1 MKRFGDYRLIEFLAE
16 SNHGVY
22 YRARPPERL
31 GLTEDV
37 TLKILVEDAS
47 DEQFHA
53 LAAEIRVL
61 MQHRSPWLVHVHEPG
76 HVRGRLFYAMEFMPM
91 GTLAEPNVALDVRHR
106 ILAVSHATRGL
117 HQLHELGLIHR
128 DFKPAKIL
136 LHECGGKLDDL
147 GVADWEIDHEKP
159 IAPTGSIGYMAPE
172 VARGSSGK
180 RRSDLFAVAATIH
193 LETTGKPV
201 YPDVP
206 RHDLL
211 AAIHHVASEP
221 PIIDPGLPAG
231 LRGIVEQGLATDPD
245 ARPASALAIAE
256 ALDAYLEGLDA
267 AEDLPADASGGRQG
281 KNRPY

>member
-1 MKRFGDYRLIEFLAE
+1 MKSFGEYRLIEFLGE

-22 YRARPPERL
+22 YRARPPEHL
-31 GLTEDV
+31 GLTADV

-53 LAAEIRVL
+53 LANEIRVL
-61 MQHRSPWLVHVHEPG
+61 MRHRSPWLVHVHEPG
-76 HVRGRLFYAMEFMPM
+76 HVRGRLFYAMEFMSM

-106 ILAVSHATRGL
+106 ILAVSHAARGL
-117 HQLHELGLIHR
+117 FQLHELGLIHR

-147 GVADWEIDHEKP
+147 GIAEWEIDHEKP

-172 VARGSSGK
+172 VARGSSGN

-193 LETTGKPV
+193 FETTGKPL

-211 AAIHHVASEP
+211 AAIRHVALES
-221 PIIDPGLPAG
+221 PIIDPALPVG
-231 LRGIVEQGLATDPD
+231 LRPIVEQGLATDPD

-256 ALDAYLEGLDA
+256 ALDAYLEGLDVVDGSP
-267 AEDLPADASGGRQG
+267 ENASG
-281 KNRPY
+281 KAELAILE